1 MLEGLEQKEGNE
13 RKRQEKNRSETE
25 AFKNQLMKKLNDD
38 ELISDPE
45 ANNSTDNS
53 SERKD
58 EIETGS
64 IDGNFEA
71 AFYCLD

>member
-1 MLEGLEQKEGNE
+1 
-13 RKRQEKNRSETE
+13 
-25 AFKNQLMKKLNDD
+25 MKKLNDD

-71 AFYCLD
+71 AFYCLDSVNLQSSLAEQVASL

>member
-1 MLEGLEQKEGNE
+1 MNANVK
-13 RKRQEKNRSETE
+13 KKNRSETE
-25 AFKNQLMKKLNDD
+25 AFKNQLMKKLNND

>member
-1 MLEGLEQKEGNE
+1 MNANVK
-13 RKRQEKNRSETE
+13 KKNRSETE

-53 SERKD
+53 LERKD

>member
-1 MLEGLEQKEGNE
+1 MNANVK
-13 RKRQEKNRSETE
+13 KKNRSETE

>member
-1 MLEGLEQKEGNE
+1 MNANVK
-13 RKRQEKNRSETE
+13 KKNRSETE

-58 EIETGS
+58 EMETGS
-64 IDGNFEA
+64 IDGNFKA

>member
-1 MLEGLEQKEGNE
+1 MNANVKN
-13 RKRQEKNRSETE
+13 KNRSETE

>member
-1 MLEGLEQKEGNE
+1 MNANVK
-13 RKRQEKNRSETE
+13 KKNRSETE

-53 SERKD
+53 PERKD